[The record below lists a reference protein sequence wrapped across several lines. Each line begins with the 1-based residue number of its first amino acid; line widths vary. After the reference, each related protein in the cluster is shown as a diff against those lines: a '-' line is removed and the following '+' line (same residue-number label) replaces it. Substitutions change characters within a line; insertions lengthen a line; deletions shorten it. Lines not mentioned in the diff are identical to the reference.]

1 MGTSF
6 GFAME
11 MTGTR
16 WFFPVNLQAF
26 KGNRTIANYQI
37 GSLLTTTRL
46 RAARVHVAI
55 QRIELLTISN

>member
-26 KGNRTIANYQI
+26 KGNRTRPKRLGISLHVQVNTGIAI
-37 GSLLTTTRL
+37 LS
-46 RAARVHVAI
+46 
-55 QRIELLTISN
+55 